1 MVKKKGNF
9 FIKSCIFPYFYICNF
24 IF

>member
-9 FIKSCIFPYFYICNF
+9 FIKSCIFPYFFICNF